1 MTPTVRASLS
11 AVAALFAGV
20 LATFVLVNPPQWRS
34 SFNASEG
41 QLSSWNAAVPTGVVV
56 GCALAVVTCALL
68 LRASSTRPAWIGAVV
83 ATAVLIAARLTVSG
97 VGDLEQLTL
106 LYYAKCLAGGV
117 LLGAAVAAVWA
128 RPIPRLALVGAVG
141 ATFVVAHTA
150 KADWAPSTSALGEPF
165 WWILIP
171 ALVLAAVCVVLDDA
185 VPERI
190 DRETAIGALAAV
202 VTLALAHRL
211 LGEWID
217 RQTGSQF
224 RQWVV
229 IALCLVL
236 VVALTEFWAR
246 RLDAPFLL
254 AATAVAAVTPFV
266 ATVLGQEYLRLR
278 PWVSVAVG
286 VVAVAVGVA
295 VSLARR
301 MPMIGL
307 AVLALIPL
315 SVLVAPGT
323 TDNRGWVLVQLAAL
337 GVGIGLGLGSTVP
350 NRAVTGA
357 LGLAVPLL
365 SLVFAR
371 VVGVTTSFV
380 IYSGAYEPLPGVPF
394 ALSQD
399 DSYTGNRILINSSM
413 PTITFDRTAAV
424 AMLLVVVFC
433 ALAIRGQRRQQS
445 AALPE

>member
-128 RPIPRLALVGAVG
+128 RPVPDSRSSARSARRSWSRN
-141 ATFVVAHTA
+141 TA

-171 ALVLAAVCVVLDDA
+171 ALVLAAVCAVVDDA
-185 VPERI
+185 TPERI
-190 DRETAIGALAAV
+190 DRDTALGVTLAAV
-202 VTLALAHRL
+202 TFALAHRL
-211 LGEWID
+211 LGEWVD
-217 RQTGSQF
+217 RQTGSQLQ
-224 RQWVV
+224 QWVV
-229 IALCLVL
+229 VALCLVL
-236 VVALTEFWAR
+236 VVALAEFWAR

-266 ATVLGQEYLRLR
+266 ATVLGQKYLRLR

-350 NRAVTGA
+350 SRAATGA

-394 ALSQD
+394 ARSQD
-399 DSYTGNRILINSSM
+399 DSY
-413 PTITFDRTAAV
+413 PATAY
-424 AMLLVVVFC
+424 
-433 ALAIRGQRRQQS
+433 
-445 AALPE
+445 

>member
-128 RPIPRLALVGAVG
+128 RPVPRLALVGAVG

-171 ALVLAAVCVVLDDA
+171 ALVLAAVCAVVDDA
-185 VPERI
+185 TPERI
-190 DRETAIGALAAV
+190 DRDTALGVTLAAV
-202 VTLALAHRL
+202 TFALAHRL
-211 LGEWID
+211 LGEWVD
-217 RQTGSQF
+217 RQTGSQLQ
-224 RQWVV
+224 QWVV
-229 IALCLVL
+229 VALCLVL
-236 VVALTEFWAR
+236 VVALAEFWAR

-323 TDNRGWVLVQLAAL
+323 TDNPGWVLVQLAAL

-350 NRAVTGA
+350 NRAATGA

-394 ALSQD
+394 ARSQD
-399 DSYTGNRILINSSM
+399 DSYTGNRVLINSSM

-433 ALAIRGQRRQQS
+433 TLAIRGQRRQQS

>member
-20 LATFVLVNPPQWRS
+20 LATFVLVNPTQWQANFAATES
-34 SFNASEG
+34 
-41 QLSSWNAAVPTGVVV
+41 QLSRWNDTQSTGVAAACVLVV
-56 GCALAVVTCALL
+56 VACAVL
-68 LRASSTRPAWIGAVV
+68 LRASSTRPAWITTVV

-128 RPIPRLALVGAVG
+128 RPVPRLALVGAVG

-171 ALVLAAVCVVLDDA
+171 ALVLAAVCAVVDDA
-185 VPERI
+185 TPERI
-190 DRETAIGALAAV
+190 DRDTALGVTLAAV
-202 VTLALAHRL
+202 TFALAHRL
-211 LGEWID
+211 LGEWVD
-217 RQTGSQF
+217 RQTGSQLQ
-224 RQWVV
+224 QWVV
-229 IALCLVL
+229 VALCLVL
-236 VVALTEFWAR
+236 VVALAEFWAR

-337 GVGIGLGLGSTVP
+337 GVGFGLGLGSTLP
-350 NRAVTGA
+350 NRAATGA

-394 ALSQD
+394 ARSQD
-399 DSYTGNRILINSSM
+399 DSYPGNRMLINSSM